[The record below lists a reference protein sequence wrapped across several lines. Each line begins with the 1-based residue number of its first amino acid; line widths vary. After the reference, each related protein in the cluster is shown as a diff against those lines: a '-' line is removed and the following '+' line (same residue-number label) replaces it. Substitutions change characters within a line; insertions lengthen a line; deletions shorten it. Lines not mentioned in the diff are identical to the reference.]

1 MIKLGTKDKS
11 APTILF
17 TCFTTGNSVMK
28 LKTGLIIAIT
38 INPTTKTIKNI
49 KDSISLSA

>member
-17 TCFTTGNSVMK
+17 TCLTTGNSVMK

-38 INPTTKTIKNI
+38 INPTTKTIQNQHKVLI
-49 KDSISLSA
+49 LS

>member
-17 TCFTTGNSVMK
+17 TCLTTGNSVMK

-38 INPTTKTIKNI
+38 INPTTKTIKNQHKVLI
-49 KDSISLSA
+49 LS